1 MYHHTKTKGD
11 LAVLKAQV
19 DLYEKG
25 YMILM
30 PQTEHSPFDLVVYKD
45 GRFKRVQV
53 KYRELNA
60 RGILEVRFRSSYSTT
75 SGVTTK
81 EVNKEEI
88 DVYCVYCPQTDFCY
102 YFNPKF
108 FSKSISLRVDSP
120 KNNKEK
126 KLILQVIINKFRE
139 STSSD
144 MRCFS
149 ISF

>member
-25 YMILM
+25 YMILT

-45 GRFKRVQV
+45 GIFKRVQV

-60 RGILEVRFRSSYSTT
+60 RGILEVRFRSSYSTA
-75 SGVTTK
+75 SGVATK

-88 DVYCVYCPQTDFCY
+88 DVYCVYCPQTDCCY
-102 YFNPKF
+102 YFNPKL

-120 KNNKEK
+120 KNKQEK
-126 KLILQVIINKFRE
+126 KVNFASDYRE
-139 STSSD
+139 
-144 MRCFS
+144 
-149 ISF
+149 IP